1 MHFLK
6 VSSLLLGFV
15 VLSSACPKA
24 PGVHVAQS
32 TDIASRFNFTAFQVS
47 FMMKNLVS
55 YYSDCGTFMGLLSLC
70 LGNQDSSEAPNQ
82 LFVNVF
88 L

>member
-15 VLSSACPKA
+15 VLSSAFPKA
-24 PGVHVAQS
+24 PGVHIPQS
-32 TDIASRFNFTAFQVS
+32 TDIASRVNFTAFQVS

-55 YYSDCGTFMGLLSLC
+55 ITATVGPSWVS
-70 LGNQDSSEAPNQ
+70 
-82 LFVNVF
+82 
-88 L
+88 